1 MLYSPAGVQGVVAR
15 GWWRVERSSGACR
28 SLAAVMDCGLQVH
41 VAEERLEHEQGPDR
55 GAVVTDA
62 AAMLVQQALDEAHV
76 EEVDL
81 LEDAVEQPPAHGLAQ
96 GAAEP
101 ARQRAAEA
109 HLLAVEDVARQARL
123 HRLLQQVLAQIGRAH
138 V

>member
-1 MLYSPAGVQGVVAR
+1 MRSRTRCRSGGRARPQGANRHSPGRLRRFSRYCSCCTLQRAFR

-55 GAVVTDA
+55 GAVVADA

-81 LEDAVEQPPAHGLAQ
+81 LE
-96 GAAEP
+96 
-101 ARQRAAEA
+101 
-109 HLLAVEDVARQARL
+109 EDRKSTRL
-123 HRLLQQVLAQIGRAH
+123 NSSH
-138 V
+138 